1 MPALRTILKPG
12 LSFRGSEATKE
23 SKIWWHQTCLNEYY
37 VYIITNDPRILCIG
51 VTNDLMRRV
60 FEHKEKLVDRFT
72 KKYNITMLVYYET
85 TGDIQAAIAREKQLK
100 SWRRSKKIAL
110 IESSNPQWKD
120 FSLGWLDDRDFR
132 PLSSLGVTF

>member
-1 MPALRTILKPG
+1 MK
-12 LSFRGSEATKE
+12 
-23 SKIWWHQTCLNEYY
+23 EYY
-37 VYIITNDPRILCIG
+37 VYIMTNGVRTLYIG

-60 FEHKEKLVDRFT
+60 FEHKEKLAEGFT
-72 KKYNITMLVYYET
+72 TKYNITMLVYYET

-120 FSLGWLDDRDFR
+120 FSLGWY
-132 PLSSLGVTF
+132 G

>member
-1 MPALRTILKPG
+1 MK
-12 LSFRGSEATKE
+12 
-23 SKIWWHQTCLNEYY
+23 EYY
-37 VYIITNDPRILCIG
+37 VYIMTNGVRTLYIG
-51 VTNDLMRRV
+51 VTNNLMRRV
-60 FEHKEKLVDRFT
+60 FEHKEKLAEGFT

-120 FSLGWLDDRDFR
+120 FSLGWY
-132 PLSSLGVTF
+132 G